1 METRPLPCTLLTDF
15 AAQVLVRAGVA
26 DDAARLTAQSLV
38 EADRRGTH
46 SHGLLRLPL
55 YDAALR
61 SGGINPRPTLSW
73 THRSQAVAV
82 LDADGALGQVAMEA
96 AVTRVSRLA
105 RDHGI
110 GAVAVQN
117 STHYGAGAHWT
128 HRLAEEGLAAVLT
141 STTGPVVAP
150 HGSTET
156 LLGTNPLSI
165 TVPSSDEPHL
175 TADLATSAGAYGKV
189 VAARNEGRPIPPGW
203 AVDAA
208 GRPTED
214 PEEAIDGALLPFG
227 GAKGSAVAVLVE
239 ALSASL
245 TDAAYAHRTRDIW
258 ADRSSR
264 MNTGHLVVALDTA
277 AFTGRAHTEQ
287 RVRDLQQRIRGSSP
301 ADGAVRAPG
310 DVEHDTARASG
321 DRAGL
326 APSTVA
332 SLDALAREHGLVPLT
347 DRVGPHHP

>member
-1 METRPLPCTLLTDF
+1 MEAHTFPCTLLTDF
-15 AAQVLVRAGVA
+15 AAQVLTAAGVP
-26 DDAARLTAQSLV
+26 DDAARLTGRSLV

-55 YDAALR
+55 YDSALR
-61 SGGINPRPTLSW
+61 CGGINPRPSLAW
-73 THRSQAVAV
+73 TTRAPAVAL
-82 LDADGALGQVAMEA
+82 LDADGALGQVAMDA
-96 AVTRVSRLA
+96 AATRVTRLA

-141 STTGPVVAP
+141 STTGPAVAP
-150 HGSTET
+150 HGGTET

-165 TVPSSDEPHL
+165 TVPSSDEVHL

-214 PEEAIDGALLPFG
+214 PGEAIDGALLPFG

-258 ADRSSR
+258 ADPSSR
-264 MNTGHLVVALDTA
+264 MNTGHLLVALDTA
-277 AFTGRAHTEQ
+277 AFAGRVHTEQ
-287 RVRDLQQRIRGSSP
+287 RTRDLQERIRSSSP
-301 ADGAVRAPG
+301 ADTGVRAPG
-310 DVEHDTARASG
+310 DVEHATAHASA

-326 APSTVA
+326 APSTVTA
-332 SLDALAREHGLVPLT
+332 LDELAREHGLVPLT
-347 DRVGPHHP
+347 VRVGPPHP